1 MLKYQELARLGNTR
15 PSRFIAGTSFI
26 MFTYFIIGSIFSGV
40 WFLIAM
46 FRNPEA
52 LISDDAL
59 NLALN
64 PTAFLNLFMGVE
76 EQYLMANLTIYLM
89 ILGVFVA
96 VRYIHYRP
104 FKSLITQSPKISISK
119 MMIGIVGY
127 GLLLCAGSLVDYLL
141 YPETYSFSF
150 EPSRFWIM
158 LPVVLI
164 MTPIQTTAEELV
176 FRGYVIQG
184 FGLKVR
190 NAWLLSLISGAI
202 FMLPHLANPEVFA
215 STKMSSIDT
224 TCTIL
229 NYFVVGVLLA
239 IVTIKSNS
247 LEIAIGVHAIN
258 NLFCFL
264 VVSFPD
270 AALTTNTIFFTSN
283 FDPVM
288 QLVYT
293 LIISVAFYGIVSLFV
308 KIKPQLFYD
317 VQSKQLENVKL

>member
-1 MLKYQELARLGNTR
+1 MLKYHELAKLGDTR
-15 PSRFIAGTSFI
+15 PSRFVAGTSFI
-26 MFTYFIIGSIFSGV
+26 TFTYLIIGSIFSV
-40 WFLIAM
+40 IWTVIAM
-46 FRNPEA
+46 FRNP
-52 LISDDAL
+52 DAL
-59 NLALN
+59 FSENVLYPATSPNNILDS
-64 PTAFLNLFMGVE
+64 FMSVP
-76 EQYLMANLTIYLM
+76 EQYIMTNFTIYFML
-89 ILGVFVA
+89 LGVFVA

-104 FKSLITQSPKISISK
+104 FKSIITQSPKISISK
-119 MMIGIVGY
+119 LMIGIVGY
-127 GLLLCAGSLVDYLL
+127 GVVLFAGSFVDYLL

-150 EPSRFWIM
+150 DPAQFWIM
-158 LPVVLI
+158 LPIILL

-176 FRGYVIQG
+176 FRGYVLQG
-184 FGLKVR
+184 FGLKIK
-190 NAWLLSLISGAI
+190 NGWLLSLISGVI

-215 STKMSSIDT
+215 STKMSAFDT
-224 TCTIL
+224 ICTVL
-229 NYFVVGVLLA
+229 NYFVVGALLA

-270 AALTTNTIFFTSN
+270 AALATNTIFFTSN

-288 QLVYT
+288 QLIYT

-308 KIKPQLFYD
+308 KLKPQLFYD